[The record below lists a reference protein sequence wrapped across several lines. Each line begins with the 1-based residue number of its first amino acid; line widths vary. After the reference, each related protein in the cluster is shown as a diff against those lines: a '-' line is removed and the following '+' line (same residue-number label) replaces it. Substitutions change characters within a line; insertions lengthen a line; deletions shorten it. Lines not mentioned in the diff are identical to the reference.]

1 MGTTGAT
8 VCLIDDELE
17 VLRVTRN
24 LLELGG
30 HPCRC
35 FASPE
40 DYLDDHR
47 AADECVIT
55 DYRMPRMDGAM
66 FLQRLRI
73 IDPLIPVIVLTA
85 YADVPLAVQLMDL
98 GAMTVLE
105 KPFDSFRL
113 CSEVARA
120 VEQTRQLR
128 RVREEGLAVRQ
139 KLSLLSAEERAVMT
153 AMVEGLPNKV
163 IASRLALSP
172 RTLDRRRQT
181 VLSTMGIQSA
191 AELATLAERHH
202 LLS

>member
-1 MGTTGAT
+1 MATSGAT

-30 HPCRC
+30 HQCRC

-47 AADECVIT
+47 GSDDCVVT
-55 DYRMPRMDGAM
+55 DYRMPRMDGAV
-66 FLQRLRI
+66 FLERLRA

-85 YADVPLAVQLMDL
+85 YADVPLAVQLMNL

-105 KPFDSFRL
+105 KPFDSFKL
-113 CSEVARA
+113 CGEVSRA
-120 VEQTRQLR
+120 VEQTRQIQEL
-128 RVREEGLAVRQ
+128 REEGLLARN
-139 KLSLLSAEERAVMT
+139 KLKQLSEEERAVMI
-153 AMVEGLPNKV
+153 AMVKGLPNKV

-172 RTLDRRRQT
+172 RTLDRRRHT
-181 VLSTMGIQSA
+181 VLTTMGANSP
-191 AELATLAERHH
+191 AELATLAERHQ
-202 LLS
+202 LLA